1 MTSGPKA
8 DPTDLPNADLPD
20 SVIAELWRARI
31 PRENFSAV
39 LSAFGRIPAD
49 AQYDLA
55 VRLVNAAGIFHLR
68 KVVEQQKFPRAHER
82 RDQLESISTLASR
95 LLALLGVNE
104 PKSVAGGVRRGSV
117 HPTATS
123 LLMWLYRVAI
133 ERRPGTPTASAEER
147 LTTLIML
154 LSDLVEAAERSA
166 REVSTRP
173 GLGGDRRTGELTPE
187 GELIQAIIKLYIDF
201 RNRFPSSGPKVAFDK
216 RLRAFVRSGLELAVS
231 CVRLAGPDG
240 KKYEPW
246 HMAAI
251 DCDLPKPTRTTDDA
265 IRGAFQRVH
274 KPKENRDLI

>member
-1 MTSGPKA
+1 MTGGPKA
-8 DPTDLPNADLPD
+8 DPAGLPNADLPD
-20 SVIAELWRARI
+20 SVIAALRHERI
-31 PRENFSAV
+31 PPKNFSAV

-55 VRLVNAAGIFHLR
+55 VGLVNAVGILHLR

-82 RDQLESISTLASR
+82 RDQLESISTLGSR

-104 PKSVAGGVRRGSV
+104 PKSVAGGVRRGSL
-117 HPTATS
+117 HPTAAS
-123 LLMWLYRVAI
+123 LLIWLYRVAV
-133 ERRPGTPTASAEER
+133 ERRPASATASADEQ
-147 LTTLIML
+147 LTTLILL

-166 REVSTRP
+166 REVSTRS

-201 RNRFPSSGPKVAFDK
+201 RNRFPSSGPKAAFDK
-216 RLRAFVRSGLELAVS
+216 RLRTFVRSGLELGVS
-231 CVRLAGPDG
+231 CVPLVGPDG

-246 HMAAI
+246 YMAAI

-274 KPKENRDLI
+274 KPTKIRD

>member
-1 MTSGPKA
+1 MA
-8 DPTDLPNADLPD
+8 DPTGFPDADLPD

-68 KVVEQQKFPRAHER
+68 KAVEQQKFPRAHER
-82 RDQLESISTLASR
+82 RDQLEDISTLARR
-95 LLALLGVNE
+95 LLGLLGVNE
-104 PKSVAGGVRRGSV
+104 PKSVADGVQGSV

-123 LLMWLYRVAI
+123 LLTWLYRVAV
-133 ERRPGTPTASAEER
+133 ERRPATATASAEQR
-147 LTTLIML
+147 LTTLITL

-173 GLGGDRRTGELTPE
+173 GLGGDRRKGELTPE
-187 GELIQAIIKLYIDF
+187 GELIQAIIKLYMVF
-201 RNRFPSSGPKVAFDK
+201 RNHFPSSGPKPAFDEQ
-216 RLRAFVRSGLELAVS
+216 LRKFVRSGLELAVS
-231 CVRLAGPDG
+231 CVVVGLDG

-274 KPKENRDLI
+274 KPNENRD